1 MRGEATRGGTSL
13 GVSPWGY
20 RMLRLL
26 ILPGPSSQ
34 SWTESFKTMNK
45 NGPFSSLTCTL
56 VFRPQGHKRVNEEEE
71 KLLGGLCGINTKGGE
86 REGAVLLPW
95 PRMLQ
100 GGTALCSGAFLWV
113 QGFPPVLPHSPE
125 SSSLS
130 PAASIYQFLVLSFQI
145 QGSLPNSGLP
155 RA

>member
-1 MRGEATRGGTSL
+1 MG
-13 GVSPWGY
+13 GY
-20 RMLRLL
+20 RRLGLL

-45 NGPFSSLTCTL
+45 NGPFSSLTCAL

-71 KLLGGLCGINTKGGE
+71 KLLGGLYGINTQGGE

-100 GGTALCSGAFLWV
+100 GGTALCL
-113 QGFPPVLPHSPE
+113 VLPSG
-125 SSSLS
+125 SRVSL
-130 PAASIYQFLVLSFQI
+130 QSFHTAQNL
-145 QGSLPNSGLP
+145 LPCHLP
-155 RA
+155 LPSTSF